1 MKIISRRDF
10 AKLALGTLGGAT
22 LTPVGPLWSKKLT
35 PSIFGGVAIGV
46 QSYSFH
52 DRSLEKALDA
62 MVSLG
67 ISNLEL
73 WDGHLHSRKAS
84 KEEFKAWA
92 KKFQDAGVK
101 IVAYTVA
108 ASDDWTDE
116 QLSHAFHCA
125 RLLGTDIIT
134 SSASKKIVPRMD
146 KVCQQLQMKLG
157 VHNHWHQP
165 ANPQSFE
172 SPQDY
177 EEMLKTCS
185 QRVGANLDVGHFY
198 AAGYDPVKFI
208 DEHFDRIIHV
218 HLKDRGKDPQHT
230 DQPFGQGGTPLAAIM
245 RLLKKRG
252 FKYAANIEW
261 EVENMDPVAGVAAA
275 RDYLKQVLA

>member
-1 MKIISRRDF
+1 MTTISRRDF
-10 AKLALGTLGGAT
+10 AKIALGTLGSAT
-22 LTPVGPLWSKKLT
+22 LASVRPLWGKKLT

-73 WDGHLHSRKAS
+73 WDGHLHSRKAGE
-84 KEEFKAWA
+84 EEFENWA

-108 ASDDWTDE
+108 ADDDWTDE
-116 QLSHAFHCA
+116 QISHAFHCA

-177 EEMLKTCS
+177 EDMLKTCS
-185 QRVGANLDVGHFY
+185 QRVGVNLDVGHFY

-218 HLKDRGKDPQHT
+218 HLKDRGKDSQHT

-252 FKYAANIEW
+252 FEYAANIEW
-261 EVENMDPVAGVAAA
+261 EVKNMDPVAGVAAA